1 MSIFLFVISSGSIGK
16 FSATSTF
23 PSIWLNVCAIRKTT
37 LHCQS
42 KLVLTEREK
51 DLPEQEVAA
60 VRADSANFQTKLRAQ
75 SVRPSG

>member
-1 MSIFLFVISSGSIGK
+1 MFVLYVK
-16 FSATSTF
+16 Q
-23 PSIWLNVCAIRKTT
+23 LY
-37 LHCQS
+37 CQS

-75 SVRPSG
+75 SVRPSGWREDDQQGKSEEH